1 MADLFLFF
9 SDYMNGF
16 KCNVTGS
23 ISTVPVAHFKVVRR
37 CGADPK
43 NGKTH
48 SAPGNCIYGAETPYY
63 WFNLERNNVSLKS
76 ELVHFSSFDY

>member
-1 MADLFLFF
+1 MADLFLF

-43 NGKTH
+43 TGKLT
-48 SAPGNCIYGAETPYY
+48 
-63 WFNLERNNVSLKS
+63 LR
-76 ELVHFSSFDY
+76 LVTVFTVPKHLIIGSMLNATT